1 MNTINERLLFRQVR
15 GGLKSLVN
23 GHPEWADYYP
33 RVLWGPLMSR
43 IVRALWCAIAGANR
57 MKTLDK
63 RLLRRHARKG
73 FLSFA
78 KDYPE
83 LADRF
88 FPSQSWSS
96 ATKRIV
102 GGLWCV
108 LRGLDGVLSRPV
120 DSLFRCDTCKL
131 PDPKVRKIA

>member
-43 IVRALWCAIAGANR
+43 IVRALWCAISGANR
-57 MKTLDK
+57 MKALDK
-63 RLLRRHARKG
+63 RLLRRHARLG

-78 KDYPE
+78 RDYPE

-88 FPSQSWSS
+88 FPSRSWSS

-102 GGLWCV
+102 GGLWSV
-108 LRGLDGVLSRPV
+108 VRGFDGGVSRPV
-120 DSLFRCDTCKL
+120 DPFFRCDTCKRPL
-131 PDPKVRKIA
+131 LNVREIA

>member
-15 GGLKSLVN
+15 GGLRSLVN
-23 GHPEWADYYP
+23 GHPEWEDYYP

-43 IVRALWCAIAGANR
+43 IVRALWCSIAGANR

-63 RLLRRHARKG
+63 RLLRRHARLG

-78 KDYPE
+78 RDYPE
-83 LADRF
+83 LAARF
-88 FPSQSWSS
+88 FPSRSWPS

-102 GGLWCV
+102 GGLWSV
-108 LRGLDGVLSRPV
+108 HGFHGVLSRPL
-120 DSLFRCDTCKL
+120 DPFFRCDTCKQL
-131 PDPKVRKIA
+131 LLDVREIA